1 MINNEYFDIYHG
13 SRDNAPDGLIDKSNV
28 STDIENIL
36 DLLFE
41 MIPYKQRGP
50 AFTAARIVEYVANNR
65 DRSADQQD
73 SIVALVTM
81 LMMALRHVVSN
92 EPTRSVKAH
101 LQDVFSSDLL
111 QKLNSEFSALPYR
124 SVATDNE
131 GRFTECEDYSVVRVL
146 CERFP
151 WEFVAEES
159 EVDDEILNYEIIDE
173 ADIEPE
179 ADEEDGDT

>member
-28 STDIENIL
+28 ATDIENIL

-41 MIPYKQRGP
+41 MKPYMQRGP

-81 LMMALRHVVSN
+81 LIMALRQVVSK
-92 EPTRSVKAH
+92 EPTRSVKTH
-101 LQDVFSSDLL
+101 LQELFSSDLL

-124 SVATDNE
+124 SVAADND
-131 GRFTECEDYSVVRVL
+131 GGVIECEDYSVVRVL
-146 CERFP
+146 CDRFP
-151 WEFVAEES
+151 LEYVIEES
-159 EVDDEILNYEIIDE
+159 EVENEILNYEIIDE
-173 ADIEPE
+173 VDIEPE

>member
-28 STDIENIL
+28 ATDIENIL

-41 MIPYKQRGP
+41 MKPYMQRGP
-50 AFTAARIVEYVANNR
+50 AFTAARIVEYVANNK
-65 DRSADQQD
+65 DDSEEQQD

-81 LMMALRHVVSN
+81 LIVALRNVVSN
-92 EPTRSVKAH
+92 KPSRSVKAH
-101 LQDVFSSDLL
+101 MQDVFSSELL
-111 QKLNSEFSALPYR
+111 QKLNAELSALPYR

-131 GRFTECEDYSVVRVL
+131 GSFTECEDYSVVRVL
-146 CERFP
+146 CDRFP
-151 WEFVAEES
+151 LEYVLEETA
-159 EVDDEILNYEIIDE
+159 VDDEKPNFEITDE

-179 ADEEDGDT
+179 ADEDDDT